1 MTIKLSPSILSADFA
16 NLERDIKIATD
27 AGAEYVHVDVM
38 DGHFVPN
45 ITYGPHVVRAL
56 RKAFPNA
63 ILDVHLMMSNPTA
76 MFPPFAEAGADELT
90 IHIEVEEDVR
100 SILQQI
106 RARGIKP
113 GLSLRPVTDVKRLLP
128 YLAEI
133 DQVLVMSVEPG
144 FGGQKLIPETLD
156 KVRFLRNQGFAG
168 ILSVDGGI
176 HMGTAQDVVSAGATR
191 LVMGSGVYG
200 SEDPAAVIK
209 HCQQLQ
215 P

>member
-1 MTIKLSPSILSADFA
+1 MIEIAPSILSA
-16 NLERDIKIATD
+16 NVLCMGQDIQMVLD
-27 AGAEYVHVDVM
+27 AGTNILHVDVM